1 MNIFEKIDE
10 LEELEEVKEENTESI
25 SIFKLSDKELYGD
38 DKQTKEEKK
47 KTPMKKSQRNM
58 IIMIIVTVIAIIA
71 AVVTL
76 IWGLN
81 QHKLYQDEAA
91 KVELLTAKNQ
101 TCETEINNLKSQV
114 ADLQAQIKAA
124 EEAGAK
130 KTDSDYVKGVTIK
143 ITEEGH
149 TQVVRKKASEEKGDN
164 LVLNNDG
171 TSCALYWGETVTLI
185 EDAIVDANGTLWGK
199 IDKGF
204 IRLVVDGEKWATIQ

>member
-1 MNIFEKIDE
+1 MNIFEKTDE

-58 IIMIIVTVIAIIA
+58 IIMIVVTVIAIIA
-71 AVVTL
+71 AVITL

-130 KTDSDYVKGVTIK
+130 KTDSDYVKGTKIK
-143 ITEEGH
+143 ITEEGGGQGVREKADTDANIVMTDGH
-149 TQVVRKKASEEKGDN
+149 QYVV
-164 LVLNNDG
+164 
-171 TSCALYWGETVTLI
+171 YWGETVTLT